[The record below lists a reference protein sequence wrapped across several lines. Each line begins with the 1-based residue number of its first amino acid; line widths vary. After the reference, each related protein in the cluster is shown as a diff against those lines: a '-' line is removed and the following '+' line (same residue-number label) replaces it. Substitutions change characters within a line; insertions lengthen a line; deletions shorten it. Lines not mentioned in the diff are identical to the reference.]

1 MSKKSQL
8 AVVSVAVVL
17 SLLSLAAV
25 FTVSG
30 QSSRSDKEKDASA
43 QWEYLVVSGGNVN
56 LTGVGSEMSQRKQ
69 PENAFAREASV
80 LQRNLDKLGLKGW
93 ELVAVQGLPAEPI
106 YYLKRPKEA
115 R

>member
-8 AVVSVAVVL
+8 AVISAVVVL

-30 QSSRSDKEKDASA
+30 QSSRSEKDANT
-43 QWEYLVVSGGNVN
+43 QWEYMVVTGGNVN
-56 LTGVGSEMSQRKQ
+56 LSGVSDLSRKQ
-69 PENAFAREASV
+69 PDNAFAGEASV
-80 LQRNLDKLGLKGW
+80 LQRNLDKLGQKGW
-93 ELVAVQGLPAEPI
+93 ELVTVHGLPNQPV